1 MRRIKYFILSIVA
14 IILVIIVRCLRPIK
28 LIRFGSLRSERIGHF
43 AANTELYLCK
53 KDIEL
58 DDPKALDIF
67 YHSSPISNHQLKIM
81 WDRTL
86 HIYRF
91 ARILDYYNK
100 KIPGGKDHII
110 PWPEG
115 GDRDIHNL
123 FNRVPQHL
131 NFTDKELEMG
141 KDYLMKVG
149 LKENDE
155 FICFTARD
163 PAYLNE
169 ISPQH
174 DWSYH
179 DYRNSEINNYITAI
193 EVLANKDYY
202 SFRMGA
208 KVSERIHTS
217 NNKIIDY
224 ANNGDRTDFLDIFL
238 SANCKFFISSPTGI
252 DIVPKIF
259 RRPVLHVNYLPIE
272 YVHTWDSRD
281 LFITKKLWLKDEK
294 RLMTFYEIFESGI
307 GKFLTSN
314 QYRNFG
320 IEIIENTDVEI
331 TDAVMEM
338 EGRLNGTWSIS
349 AEEEKLQNK
358 FWSIFPKSELHG
370 NISSRIGSKFL
381 RDNIALLE
389 RSPLHKTLDQ
399 V

>member
-100 KIPGGKDHII
+100 KISGGNQHII

-131 NFTDKELEMG
+131 NFTDNELEMG
-141 KDYLMKVG
+141 KEYLMKVG

-155 FICFTARD
+155 FICFTSRD
-163 PAYLNE
+163 TAYLND
-169 ISPQH
+169 ISPEQ

-179 DYRNSEINNYITAI
+179 DYRNSEINNYISAI
-193 EVLANKDYY
+193 EVLASKDYY

-217 NNKIIDY
+217 NGKIIDY
-224 ANNGDRTDFLDIFL
+224 ANNGDRTDFLDIYL

-272 YVHTWDSRD
+272 WVHTWDSRD
-281 LFITKKLWLKDEK
+281 LFIPKKLWLKDEK
-294 RLMTFYEIFESGI
+294 RLLTFYEIFESGI

-331 TDAVMEM
+331 TDAVLEM